1 MGQGIPPP
9 ILFLKCQKENGRW
22 SRPREK
28 TLARNLRVRASSLK
42 YGGCSSELPPKL
54 YSPTGA
60 HYSPLSNR
68 RSPRLYPWRSSLV
81 VEEKPVFQAPLTL
94 PRRSQRS
101 ASGNR
106 RRGCPEPPNPLA
118 IHAAGRDFPKIQNAL
133 SPRKRF
139 FSWTV
144 HGPFSFWGA
153 KKRMGGAF
161 PPAKPA
167 SSPRRVGAKIP
178 APLRRES
185 PRARA
190 GAKGAPYVSSSR
202 PKRNRP
208 GSADH
213 RHF

>member
-9 ILFLKCQKENGRW
+9 ILFLKRQKENGRW

-133 SPRKRF
+133 SPRNIFSLGPCTARSLFGAPKRE
-139 FSWTV
+139 WGV
-144 HGPFSFWGA
+144 HS
-153 KKRMGGAF
+153 
-161 PPAKPA
+161 
-167 SSPRRVGAKIP
+167 RRQS
-178 APLRRES
+178 RRH
-185 PRARA
+185 PRAA
-190 GAKGAPYVSSSR
+190 
-202 PKRNRP
+202 
-208 GSADH
+208 SA
-213 RHF
+213 RKFPRL

>member
-22 SRPREK
+22 SCPREK

-94 PRRSQRS
+94 PRKREEQGVR
-101 ASGNR
+101 NLH
-106 RRGCPEPPNPLA
+106 PPRPH
-118 IHAAGRDFPKIQNAL
+118 HAAGRDFPKIQNAL

-161 PPAKPA
+161 PAPK
-167 SSPRRVGAKIP
+167 RRKIP
-178 APLRRES
+178 PALWQKTQQKES
-185 PRARA
+185 HLW
-190 GAKGAPYVSSSR
+190 SQTL
-202 PKRNRP
+202 
-208 GSADH
+208 
-213 RHF
+213 